1 MKSLRKWLVA
11 TSMLVI
17 AASALSAQAGQVVCK
32 DGTKSAGGRGAC
44 SGHGGIV
51 SAMAKSAA
59 KADAKMDKAEVRA
72 AKAEK
77 KADVKADA
85 KMDKAEVKTTA
96 KTSRAE
102 KKADRMARKTSM
114 EDRDAR
120 GATAECKDH
129 TYSHAKTHQGSC
141 STHGGVAKFLDG
153 K

>member
-1 MKSLRKWLVA
+1 
-11 TSMLVI
+11 
-17 AASALSAQAGQVVCK
+17 
-32 DGTKSAGGRGAC
+32 
-44 SGHGGIV
+44 
-51 SAMAKSAA
+51 
-59 KADAKMDKAEVRA
+59 MDKAEVKA
-72 AKAEK
+72 VKAEK

-85 KMDKAEVKTTA
+85 KMDKAEVRATV

-102 KKADRMARKTSM
+102 KKADKMARKTSM

>member
-1 MKSLRKWLVA
+1 
-11 TSMLVI
+11 
-17 AASALSAQAGQVVCK
+17 
-32 DGTKSAGGRGAC
+32 
-44 SGHGGIV
+44 
-51 SAMAKSAA
+51 
-59 KADAKMDKAEVRA
+59 MDKAEVKTT
-72 AKAEK
+72 KAEK

-85 KMDKAEVKTTA
+85 KMDKAEMKTTA

-102 KKADRMARKTSM
+102 KKADKMARKTSM

-129 TYSHAKTHQGSC
+129 TYSHAKTHRGSC